1 MQWAERLYLAAR
13 RAQRFIYLESQYLW
27 LESFL
32 GVDLRRIGWR
42 SHHMLALLSELAAAA
57 ERGVIPAL
65 VLPDHP
71 NCGRGFSDDGITW
84 LRKRAPCADAAGRL
98 HFFTLAPSAPHPE
111 NGRMRY
117 RPIYVH
123 AKVGVMDDSW
133 ATVGSANLNSCGM
146 SHDAELV
153 RWLDLAAT
161 RVKFQGLP
169 ARICWLGYGDRAKA
183 GLLFNDLVKTGRAKA
198 PIVIGRDHLDCGS
211 VASPYRE
218 TEAMGGQ
225 LFLLRKGVKEQ
236 HLVRIT

>member
-146 SHDAELV
+146 SHDAELNV
-153 RWLDLAAT
+153 AALGTGFT
-161 RVKFQGLP
+161 RGLRLMLWAEHVGALHHADMGWP
-169 ARICWLGYGDRAKA
+169 APTA
-183 GLLFNDLVKTGRAKA
+183 A
-198 PIVIGRDHLDCGS
+198 PTPRPLI
-211 VASPYRE
+211 SP
-218 TEAMGGQ
+218 T
-225 LFLLRKGVKEQ
+225 
-236 HLVRIT
+236 